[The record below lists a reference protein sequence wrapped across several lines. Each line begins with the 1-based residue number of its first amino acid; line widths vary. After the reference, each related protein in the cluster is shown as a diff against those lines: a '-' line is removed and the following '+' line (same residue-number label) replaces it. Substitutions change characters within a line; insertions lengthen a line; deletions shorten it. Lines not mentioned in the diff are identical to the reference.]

1 MPKMKTKSGAK
12 KRFRVK
18 GNGDVKYNRQNKRH
32 ILTKK
37 STKVKRNARKG
48 QYLSSS
54 KQAKTVRTL
63 VQG

>member
-1 MPKMKTKSGAK
+1 MPKMKSKSGAK

-18 GNGDVKYNRQNKRH
+18 KNGDVKYTRMNKRH

-48 QYLSSS
+48 QYLSSN
-54 KQAKTVRTL
+54 KQSKTVRTL